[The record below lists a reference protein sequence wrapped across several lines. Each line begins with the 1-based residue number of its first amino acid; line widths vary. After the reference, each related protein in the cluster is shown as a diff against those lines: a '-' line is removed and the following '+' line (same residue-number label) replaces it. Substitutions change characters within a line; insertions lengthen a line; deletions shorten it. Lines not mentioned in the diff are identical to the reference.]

1 MLKQNFEK
9 PCKSIQI
16 AADAYRSEK
25 TSFKECIKIDEH
37 Y

>member
-16 AADAYRSEK
+16 GADAYRSENK
-25 TSFKECIKIDEH
+25 FQGVNKNR
-37 Y
+37 